1 MFVGGAAPPPRLL
14 GIEHVPT
21 AVRDLAAAERRF
33 RRLGFTIKP
42 GRPHD
47 NGIRNVH
54 AKFADGSYI
63 ELITAAA
70 SRDALTRAYRRF
82 LVAGEGPAF
91 VSLYVD
97 RLDGLATALAR
108 FGAMH
113 ADRTVTFDRAPLADI
128 FFGTRSRSPTD
139 RPEHYRHA
147 NGALG
152 IARIWLAPADRGKIE
167 RMTATLGA
175 RFGTRRICMPRC
187 GPARQATLD
196 AGALILLPPSAQVVQ
211 GHMIV
216 GVTVTVGKLALVRAA
231 LVSNDMRPGSAGIV
245 ERDGSIFVPPALANG
260 MWIEFSAAQA
270 AASSA
275 SNP

>member
-1 MFVGGAAPPPRLL
+1 MLVGGAAPPPRLL

-70 SRDALTRAYRRF
+70 SRDALTRRYRRF
-82 LVAGEGPAF
+82 LAAGEGPAF

-108 FGAMH
+108 FGAKH
-113 ADRTVTFDRAPLADI
+113 ADSTVTFDQAPLADL

-139 RPEHYRHA
+139 RIEHYRHP

-152 IARIWLAPADRGKIE
+152 VARIWLAPADRGVVE
-167 RMTATLGA
+167 RMAATIGA
-175 RFGTRRICMPRC
+175 RFVTRHLCLPRC
-187 GPARQATLD
+187 GPVRQATLD
-196 AGALILLPPSAQVVQ
+196 AGELILLPLSAQMVH

-216 GVTVTVGKLALVRAA
+216 GVTVAVRELALARTALAA
-231 LVSNDMRPGSAGIV
+231 SGIRSGMAGVV

-260 MWIEFSAAQA
+260 MWLEFSADQA

-275 SNP
+275 SKP